1 MTDLS
6 MACPPASHVFCPH
19 LNSPCLWS
27 QSPVVKLASV
37 GFRRLCLVPV
47 QPCSLRGFWTWSTAH
62 LSGSSSGALWWATP
76 CKHSLLDSLQ
86 PGPENLFFS
95 AAYSSCVRSVINT
108 NILLGLLAA
117 NMATV
122 AGSCYSGGIL
132 PQFILGYE
140 LNGYPIFIETFHFE
154 TKIIEVSSSARG
166 GQEYTV
172 CAKMCFSL
180 CCTCQTF
187 KWITETELLVA
198 LDKKIREH
206 FRMSPLGN
214 MNTFIICNGDPG
226 SGCQGISL
234 KHKNLSLT
242 VKLEVRGSPKYI
254 RIHLLWTTNV
264 WTRFHGDRAR
274 TSWDVVMM
282 WTTDS

>member
-6 MACPPASHVFCPH
+6 MACPPASRVSCPH

-37 GFRRLCLVPV
+37 GFRRLCLVLV

-117 NMATV
+117 NLATV

-140 LNGYPIFIETFHFE
+140 LNGYPVFIETFHYW
-154 TKIIEVSSSARG
+154 S
-166 GQEYTV
+166 QQW
-172 CAKMCFSL
+172 C
-180 CCTCQTF
+180 
-187 KWITETELLVA
+187 
-198 LDKKIREH
+198 
-206 FRMSPLGN
+206 
-214 MNTFIICNGDPG
+214 
-226 SGCQGISL
+226 
-234 KHKNLSLT
+234 
-242 VKLEVRGSPKYI
+242 
-254 RIHLLWTTNV
+254 
-264 WTRFHGDRAR
+264 
-274 TSWDVVMM
+274 
-282 WTTDS
+282 